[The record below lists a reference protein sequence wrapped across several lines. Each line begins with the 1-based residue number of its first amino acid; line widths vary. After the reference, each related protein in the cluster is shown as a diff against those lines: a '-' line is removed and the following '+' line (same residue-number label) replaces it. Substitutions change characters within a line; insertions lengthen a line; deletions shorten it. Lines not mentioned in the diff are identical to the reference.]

1 MHDAK
6 TADST
11 TNAAL
16 PAIRPTEFTFSVTF
30 VIEEWPVILQDKASG
45 CWTAG
50 DS

>member
-16 PAIRPTEFTFSVTF
+16 PAIRPSTLTIPVTF
-30 VIEEWPVILQDKASG
+30 KLPKRNKIRLAALPESF
-45 CWTAG
+45 
-50 DS
+50 